1 MKKYTIM
8 ILEDG
13 ETYSGV
19 DGCEIA
25 TLTELAMKMLDEGYE
40 AKDIPESEILLSIS
54 LKSNEKGLDLPGP
67 MVV

>member
-13 ETYSGV
+13 ETYSDV
-19 DGCEIA
+19 DGCEIV
-25 TLTELAMKMLDEGYE
+25 TLTELAMKMLDEGYK

-54 LKSNEKGLDLPGP
+54 LKS
-67 MVV
+67 